1 MSSFNC
7 EHCNAAITENA
18 DGVYTTECEHY
29 PLKLELANERRA
41 HRCTK
46 FRLKEAENTI
56 LGYKVAEVR
65 CQCGHRYVA
74 HYYEPGP
81 HIACTECDSTKCC
94 ADPKSGCDADATVRN
109 IRNGV

>member
-1 MSSFNC
+1 MAMLQHPDSPQLLDDLVHRTPRRHVSPSVL
-7 EHCNAAITENA
+7 EYRIEM
-18 DGVYTTECEHY
+18 
-29 PLKLELANERRA
+29 LKLELANERRA

-94 ADPKSGCDADATVRN
+94 ADPKSGCDAEAGR
-109 IRNGV
+109 